1 MSVSVPPRLPVR
13 APLPRV
19 WPGYLI
25 GLAFILIASGEM
37 IVDRTAAEQETLLT
51 YVTWL
56 VGLAYW
62 LFCIHRF
69 HRVLRES
76 SGGAYPISPARA
88 AGFHL
93 IPFYNLYW
101 LFRWTNTAAG
111 LVNARISSAFMR
123 RGWTGGLLL
132 AGFVLARF
140 DAGLGLIA
148 LFAVAQLIRRDIR
161 RATETPA

>member
-1 MSVSVPPRLPVR
+1 MSASVPPRLPVR

-37 IVDRTAAEQETLLT
+37 IVDRTAAQQETLLT

-62 LFCIHRF
+62 LFCVHRF

-76 SGGAYPISPARA
+76 TGGAYPISPAPP
-88 AGFHL
+88 AGVPP
-93 IPFYNLYW
+93 ISFYNPFLP
-101 LFRWTNTAAG
+101 FPWTHPTP
-111 LVNARISSAFMR
+111 
-123 RGWTGGLLL
+123 RG
-132 AGFVLARF
+132 R
-140 DAGLGLIA
+140 
-148 LFAVAQLIRRDIR
+148 
-161 RATETPA
+161 E

>member
-1 MSVSVPPRLPVR
+1 MSASVPPRPPVR

-37 IVDRTAAEQETLLT
+37 IVDRTAAQQETLLT

-62 LFCIHRF
+62 LFCVHRF

-76 SGGAYPISPARA
+76 TGGADPISPAPA
-88 AGFHL
+88 AGFHPL
-93 IPFYNLYW
+93 SFYNLFW
-101 LFRWTNTAAG
+101 VFRRTNAAPG
-111 LVNARISSAFMR
+111 LGNAPISRAVIR
-123 RGWTGGLLL
+123 RG
-132 AGFVLARF
+132 
-140 DAGLGLIA
+140 
-148 LFAVAQLIRRDIR
+148 
-161 RATETPA
+161 

>member
-1 MSVSVPPRLPVR
+1 MSASVPPRPPVR

-37 IVDRTAAEQETLLT
+37 IVDRTAAQQETLLT

-62 LFCIHRF
+62 LFCVHRF

-76 SGGAYPISPARA
+76 TGGADSISPAPA
-88 AGFHL
+88 AGFHP
-93 IPFYNLYW
+93 IPLYNLFW
-101 LFRWTNTAAG
+101 VFPWTPPAARLLNG
-111 LVNARISSAFMR
+111 RVSGPVLR
-123 RGWTGGLLL
+123 RGWAGGLLPS
-132 AGFVLARF
+132 
-140 DAGLGLIA
+140 GLG
-148 LFAVAQLIRRDIR
+148 FAPLHA
-161 RATETPA
+161 

>member
-1 MSVSVPPRLPVR
+1 MSASVPPRLPVR

-37 IVDRTAAEQETLLT
+37 IVDRTAAQQETLLT

-62 LFCIHRF
+62 LFCVHRF

-76 SGGAYPISPARA
+76 TGGAGSIFAVPA
-88 AGFHL
+88 AGV
-93 IPFYNLYW
+93 PPP
-101 LFRWTNTAAG
+101 
-111 LVNARISSAFMR
+111 S
-123 RGWTGGLLL
+123 LLQPL
-132 AGFVLARF
+132 
-140 DAGLGLIA
+140 
-148 LFAVAQLIRRDIR
+148 
-161 RATETPA
+161 PA

>member
-93 IPFYNLYW
+93 YW
-101 LFRWTNTAAG
+101 LFRWTNAAAG
-111 LVNARISSAFMR
+111 LVNARISGAFMR